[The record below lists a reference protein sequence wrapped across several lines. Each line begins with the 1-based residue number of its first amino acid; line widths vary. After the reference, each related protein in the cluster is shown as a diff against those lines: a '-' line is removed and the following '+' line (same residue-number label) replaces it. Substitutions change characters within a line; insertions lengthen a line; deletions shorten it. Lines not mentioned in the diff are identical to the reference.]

1 MLLRL
6 PRRQSDRTSELT
18 TCQGAPGAR
27 AASPSRRRRT
37 RKKRR
42 RVGAQ
47 SEWADLLLC
56 SLVAPPL
63 LDRLAPDDDVLG
75 LHSSAASVLSL
86 SLSLGRQEFHLAV
99 QLIQYSA
106 AHNEAAR

>member
-1 MLLRL
+1 MLFRL

-27 AASPSRRRRT
+27 AASPSRRRT

-56 SLVAPPL
+56 SLVAPPS
-63 LDRLAPDDDVLG
+63 LDRLAPDDDGLG
-75 LHSSAASVLSL
+75 LHSSAATVLSL
-86 SLSLGRQEFHLAV
+86 SP
-99 QLIQYSA
+99 SA
-106 AHNEAAR
+106 GKNSIWPSN